1 MITKI
6 TDENRQSYNER
17 FDLLNEKL
25 SQAGFSY
32 QIKNIPSLFA
42 NLNEIASKQENG
54 QYVISPEYYAML
66 PVDEPFFEINAN
78 TRIITVPE
86 AFKKNGISIQ
96 NDHLAEVV
104 YFKIDRYFDRND
116 LANDTNIYIDWK
128 MGSTEGRSIALWP
141 TTAIDNGYIIFGWG
155 IDQRLTTTKGTI
167 QFAVRIE
174 SDDKDG
180 DTGPDL
186 IFNTLVASVN
196 INAGININTKA
207 EDFEVINV
215 EDSIRA
221 RFLNSSYTPE
231 SFEPLR
237 ALAWGVDGDLPTTA
251 YFELGNESEAN
262 SLELAVTLDSAS
274 IESDENFTF
283 YWSQQGGSTISHSSD
298 NVSDSFS
305 IVDDGEDGSENKYY
319 YVRAQGR
326 RTISKEG
333 GEEFYQTTGFLRSNV
348 CQIPKAAA
356 PSSVVVDII
365 PANSSNF
372 EETDDYIFIPSSKMT
387 NIKARTTVTFDKTIK
402 PGRVSFEG
410 LYRPNKEAGHLSEG
424 SFDGDSEVIWGNNND
439 QTFVFEETIN
449 VNDSGRYEVKIENMR
464 NHTKNYS
471 EIVESKMFKTLASA
485 SDFTANSLV
494 VTAAEDGIA
503 KEHSAAATEVE
514 GDTYQHWS
522 RKASIPTEITADLN
536 INTSLF
542 NLDDCEISYK
552 WIDLR
557 NNELSNNKTYTIEGS
572 SLLTCRCIVNFK
584 YCDQDPIILQSDWQE
599 FIVTGE

>member
-6 TDENRQSYNER
+6 TDENRQSYDAR

-54 QYVISPEYYAML
+54 QYVIPPEYYAML
-66 PVDEPFFEINAN
+66 PADEPFFEINAN
-78 TRIITVPE
+78 TRVITVPD

-128 MGSTEGRSIALWP
+128 MGSNEGRSVALWP

-155 IDQRLTTTKGTI
+155 IDQKLTAAKGTI

-180 DTGPDL
+180 VSGPDL

-196 INAGININTKA
+196 VNAGINVDTEA
-207 EDFEVINV
+207 EDFKVIDV
-215 EDSIRA
+215 ENSIRA

-237 ALAWGVDGDLPTTA
+237 ALAWAADGDLPNVA
-251 YFELGNESEAN
+251 YFELGDKSEAN
-262 SLELAVTLDSAS
+262 SLELTVTLDNVSV
-274 IESDENFTF
+274 ESDESFTF
-283 YWSQQGGSTISHSSD
+283 YWSQQGSFTVSHSSD

-305 IVDDGEDGSENKYY
+305 IIDNSEDGNENKYY

-348 CQIPKAAA
+348 CTIPKAAVPA
-356 PSSVVVDII
+356 SIVVDII
-365 PANSSNF
+365 PANNSNL
-372 EETDDYIFIPSSKMT
+372 EETDDYIFMPSGEMA
-387 NIKARTTVTFDKTIK
+387 NIKARTTVTFNQAIE

-410 LYRPNKEAGHLSEG
+410 LYRPNAEAGHLSKE
-424 SFDGDSEVIWGNNND
+424 SFDGDSEIIWGND
-439 QTFVFEETIN
+439 GQAFVFEETIN
-449 VNDSGRYEVKIENMR
+449 VNDSGRYEAMIENMR
-464 NHTKNYS
+464 NHTKSYS
-471 EIVESKMFKTLASA
+471 EVIESKEFKTLARA
-485 SDFTANSLV
+485 SDFAADSLKINV
-494 VTAAEDGIA
+494 SENGIKGNETTIDGV
-503 KEHSAAATEVE
+503 S
-514 GDTYQHWS
+514 YQEWS
-522 RKASIPTEITADLN
+522 RNQNNPTPVIANLIVD
-536 INTSLF
+536 TSLF
-542 NLDDCEISYK
+542 NLNDCEISYK
-552 WIDLR
+552 WIDSDGNVVS
-557 NNELSNNKTYTIEGS
+557 NNETYIIEGNS
-572 SLLTCRCIVNFK
+572 SVTCRCEVTFS
-584 YCDQDPIILQSDWQE
+584 YCGQDPIIFQSKNQY
-599 FIVTGE
+599 FIPQLT

>member
-6 TDENRQSYNER
+6 TDENRQSYDAR

-54 QYVISPEYYAML
+54 QYVIPPEYYAML
-66 PVDEPFFEINAN
+66 PADEPFFEINAN
-78 TRIITVPE
+78 TRVITVPD

-128 MGSTEGRSIALWP
+128 MGKEEGRSIALWP

-155 IDQRLTTTKGTI
+155 IDQRMTATKGTI

-180 DTGPDL
+180 ISGPDL

-196 INAGININTKA
+196 INAGINVNTEA
-207 EDFEVINV
+207 EDFKVINV

-231 SFEPLR
+231 SFEPLS
-237 ALAWGVDGDLPTTA
+237 ALAWAIGGDLPDTA
-251 YFELGNESEAN
+251 YFELGDKSEAN
-262 SLELAVTLDSAS
+262 SLELTVALDDAS
-274 IESDENFTF
+274 VESDESFTF
-283 YWSQQGGSTISHSSD
+283 YWSQQGSSTVSHSSD

-305 IVDDGEDGSENKYY
+305 IVDNGEDGNENKYY

-348 CQIPKAAA
+348 CTIPKATA
-356 PSSVVVDII
+356 PASVVVDII
-365 PANSSNF
+365 PTNNSNL
-372 EETDDYIFIPSSKMT
+372 EETDDYIFIPSDEMT
-387 NIKARTTVTFDKTIK
+387 NIKTRTTVTFNQAIE

-410 LYRPNKEAGHLSEG
+410 LYRPNAEAGHLSKE
-424 SFDGDSEVIWGNNND
+424 SFDGDSEVIWGND
-439 QTFVFEETIN
+439 GQAFVFEETIN
-449 VNDSGRYEVKIENMR
+449 VNDSGCYEAMIENMR
-464 NHTKNYS
+464 NHTKSYS
-471 EIVESKMFKTLASA
+471 EIVESKVFKTLARA

-494 VTAAEDGIA
+494 VTAVENGVA
-503 KEHSAAATEVE
+503 KEHSATATEVE
-514 GDTYQHWS
+514 GETYQHWS
-522 RKASIPTEITADLN
+522 RRASIPTEITANLN
-536 INTSLF
+536 INTSSF

-552 WIDLR
+552 WVDSR
-557 NNELSNNKTYTIEGS
+557 GNELSNNKTYIIEGNS
-572 SLLTCRCIVNFK
+572 FLTCRCIVNFK
-584 YCDQDPIILQSDWQE
+584 YCGQDPIILQSDWQE
-599 FIVTGE
+599 FMVTGE

>member
-6 TDENRQSYNER
+6 TDENRQSYDAR

-54 QYVISPEYYAML
+54 QYVIPPEYYAML
-66 PVDEPFFEINAN
+66 PADEPFFEINAN
-78 TRIITVPE
+78 TRVITVPD

-128 MGSTEGRSIALWP
+128 MGKEEGRSIALWP

-155 IDQRLTTTKGTI
+155 IDQRLTATKGTI

-180 DTGPDL
+180 LAGPDL

-196 INAGININTKA
+196 VNAGINVNTEA
-207 EDFEVINV
+207 EDFKVINV

-231 SFEPLR
+231 SFEPLS
-237 ALAWGVDGDLPTTA
+237 ALAWAAGGDLPDIA
-251 YFELGNESEAN
+251 YFELGDKSEAN
-262 SLELAVTLDSAS
+262 SLELTATLDDTSV
-274 IESDENFTF
+274 ESDENFTF
-283 YWSQQGGSTISHSSD
+283 YWSQQGSATISHSSN

-305 IVDDGEDGSENKYY
+305 IIDNGEDGNENKYY

-348 CQIPKAAA
+348 CTIPKATA
-356 PSSVVVDII
+356 PASVVVDII
-365 PANSSNF
+365 PANNSSL
-372 EETDDYIFIPSSKMT
+372 EETDDYIFIPSDEMA
-387 NIKARTTVTFDKTIK
+387 NIKTRTTVTFNQVIE

-410 LYRPNKEAGHLSEG
+410 LYRPNAEAGHLSKE
-424 SFDGDSEVIWGNNND
+424 SFDGDSEVIWGND
-439 QTFVFEETIN
+439 GQAFVFEETIN
-449 VNDSGRYEVKIENMR
+449 VNDMIVNQLKILSCNEPL
-464 NHTKNYS
+464 KNY
-471 EIVESKMFKTLASA
+471 
-485 SDFTANSLV
+485 
-494 VTAAEDGIA
+494 
-503 KEHSAAATEVE
+503 
-514 GDTYQHWS
+514 
-522 RKASIPTEITADLN
+522 P
-536 INTSLF
+536 LF
-542 NLDDCEISYK
+542 
-552 WIDLR
+552 
-557 NNELSNNKTYTIEGS
+557 
-572 SLLTCRCIVNFK
+572 
-584 YCDQDPIILQSDWQE
+584 
-599 FIVTGE
+599 